1 MKVKHILIIEDD
13 FIIQLY
19 LRELLKNNG
28 FVTTGEVTNF
38 ESAIKCIDTKRPDLI
53 LIDIGL
59 AGKIDGVETA
69 EYISKNYHIPFIF
82 TTGNSDIKTLER
94 AIKTN
99 PIDIII
105 KPIDE
110 NTLLSLIENIDV
122 TTSK

>member
-38 ESAIKCIDTKRPDLI
+38 ESAIKCINEKRPDII

-69 EYISKNYHIPFIF
+69 KYISEHFQIPFIF
-82 TTGNSDIKTLER
+82 TTGNSDVKTLER
-94 AIKTN
+94 AFKTN

-110 NTLLSLIENIDV
+110 NTLLTLIDNV
-122 TTSK
+122 NLVSTK